1 MRALLFPELGQPSF
15 IRSLNYLEVVESAW
29 HDLTP
34 LQQKERSRTMF
45 TTVLIRG
52 DRLVAGKPTDALFA
66 PFRRLADFREPLG
79 AHRISG
85 SDGIVPSIRQ

>member
-1 MRALLFPELGQPSF
+1 
-15 IRSLNYLEVVESAW
+15 
-29 HDLTP
+29 
-34 LQQKERSRTMF
+34 MF

-66 PFRRLADFREPLG
+66 LFRRLADFREPEE

-85 SDGIVPSIRQ
+85 SDGDQSLQRLKTTIS